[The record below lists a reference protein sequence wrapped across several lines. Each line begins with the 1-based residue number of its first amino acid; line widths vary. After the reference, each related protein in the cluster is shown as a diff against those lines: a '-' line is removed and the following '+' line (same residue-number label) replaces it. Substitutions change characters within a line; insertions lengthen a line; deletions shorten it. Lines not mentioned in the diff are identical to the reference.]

1 MTRVLVTGGTGTLGR
16 ALVAALHDDGY
27 TVRVMSRSAAPSD
40 LPKGLEWAQADLV
53 SGDGL
58 AAALDGVDR
67 VVHAA
72 TSPPNE
78 RPYLKPKAVDVGGT
92 ERIVAAAEDADV
104 EQIVYTSIVGIDEFP
119 VFYYRYKLQAED
131 VVADA
136 DVPSVTVRA
145 TQFFSLLDDVFGG
158 LRWLPVWALPTDYQF
173 QPIAADV
180 VADEI
185 TTVVDERSMDAIE
198 IGGPEV
204 LTLGEL
210 ASAWTDER
218 GVRRPTFGLPLPGK
232 MAAAMRDGALT
243 TPEHRYGTVTWD
255 EWLAETPVQE
265 TEASVE
271 GVEALV
277 GD

>member
-16 ALVAALHDDGY
+16 ALVATLHDEGY
-27 TVRVMSRSAAPSD
+27 TVRVMSRSAAPAD
-40 LPKGLEWAQADLV
+40 LPPGLEWAQADLV

-92 ERIVAAAEDADV
+92 ERLVERAEDASVD
-104 EQIVYTSIVGIDEFP
+104 QFVYTSIVGIDEIP
-119 VFYYRYKLQAED
+119 VFYYRYKLQAEE

-136 DVPSVTVRA
+136 DVPSVTLRA

-158 LRWLPVWALPTDYQF
+158 LRWLPVWGLPTDYEF

-185 TTVVDERSMDAIE
+185 ATVVDERSMDPVE

-204 LTLGEL
+204 RTLGDL
-210 ASAWTDER
+210 ASAWRDER
-218 GVRRPTFGLPLPGK
+218 DIRRPSFRVPMPGK
-232 MAAAMRDGALT
+232 MAASMREGALT
-243 TPEHRYGTVTWD
+243 TPENRYGTVTWE
-255 EWLAETPVQE
+255 EWLAETPLQ
-265 TEASVE
+265 EASTSHD
-271 GVEALV
+271 GAEALV